1 MRNKSERDK
10 LELPG
15 SSQTWSD
22 IGMPRLI
29 LVIQSGHSDW
39 GGVVLSKRHFPKGG
53 RMLKQLAREETD
65 QAAAV
70 LRASFDHALPSLA
83 GLHTPDEDRW
93 FIRERV
99 FVECRIWGYFN
110 NQELVGIIAFR
121 EGWIEQLYILPTW
134 QGRRIGTSLLR
145 VAQDSFDRLSLW
157 TFQRNK
163 QARSFYE
170 KHGFVAITETDGS
183 RNEEKEPDVMYSWQ
197 RLERV

>member
-1 MRNKSERDK
+1 
-10 LELPG
+10 
-15 SSQTWSD
+15 
-22 IGMPRLI
+22 
-29 LVIQSGHSDW
+29 
-39 GGVVLSKRHFPKGG
+39 
-53 RMLKQLAREETD
+53 MLKQLAREETD

-134 QGRRIGTSLLR
+134 QGSSHRDFASAG
-145 VAQDSFDRLSLW
+145 
-157 TFQRNK
+157 
-163 QARSFYE
+163 
-170 KHGFVAITETDGS
+170 GS
-183 RNEEKEPDVMYSWQ
+183 RQ
-197 RLERV
+197 L